1 MKLLYTRRQFQ
12 GEMEK
17 ALAPLKQENEELRDK
32 IAKKEFRFLDEND
45 KFKKQ
50 LEEYKE
56 TIELQDTAMYKLNC
70 IIDKLTED
78 KKLLFGAKGGLTKY
92 NNKLQKQLEE
102 KDKELKKIKKELN
115 EANEKLSQRY
125 IVKELEPV
133 KAKNTQVMKTKS
145 GARTSRIIKKV
156 VENEKN

>member
-1 MKLLYTRRQFQ
+1 MKLFITNRQFQ

-17 ALAPLKQENEELRDK
+17 ALAPLKQENESLRDK
-32 IAKKEFRFLDEND
+32 ITKKEFRYLEEGEQLA
-45 KFKKQ
+45 KQ
-50 LEEYKE
+50 LNECKSIIEEKE
-56 TIELQDTAMYKLNC
+56 TLIHKQEEIIQKLVEDN
-70 IIDKLTED
+70 KLY
-78 KKLLFGAKGGLTKY
+78 FGAKGGLTKY
-92 NNKLQKQLEE
+92 NNRL
-102 KDKELKKIKKELN
+102 KKELEEVKKELA

-133 KAKNTQVMKTKS
+133 KVKNTQVMKTKS